1 MYKVI
6 CILGKSGVGKD
17 TLAKE
22 LCSNKKYH
30 FVKSYTTREI
40 RKNDPEDINH
50 HTFVK
55 KSFREEFNERDI
67 LVEYRNEKLGYCSW
81 TSSDLFD
88 EDKINV
94 YVVDIDAYIKLS
106 KKHDFNCIGIYL
118 KLSELER
125 EKRYKER
132 NKDKTVPKDLH
143 LGLEYALVKSVE
155 DNKLFVCDI
164 NKKTPKEISKEVN
177 KLVKTYLK

>member
-106 KKHDFNCIGIYL
+106 KKSDFNCIGIYL
-118 KLSELER
+118 KLSEFSLDR
-125 EKRYKER
+125 IK
-132 NKDKTVPKDLH
+132 KDIK
-143 LGLEYALVKSVE
+143 
-155 DNKLFVCDI
+155 
-164 NKKTPKEISKEVN
+164 KEIKIKQFQKIYILDWN
-177 KLVKTYLK
+177 MLL

>member
-22 LCSNKKYH
+22 LCKNKKYH
-30 FVKSYTTREI
+30 FVKSYTTREV
-40 RKNDPEDINH
+40 RKNDAEDINH

-55 KSFREEFNERDI
+55 NSFREEFNEREI

-81 TSSDLFD
+81 TSRDLFN

-94 YVVDIDAYIKLS
+94 YVIDIDAYIKLS
-106 KKHDFNCIGIYL
+106 KKSDFNCIGVYL

-132 NKDKTVPKDLH
+132 NKDKTCPKDLH

-177 KLVKTYLK
+177 NLVKTYLK